1 MPWQM
6 LRLQR
11 QSAGDHRGRQS
22 DENCT
27 SGPFSGAS
35 SHGIVQH
42 TVAEQKSACTSHRPL
57 EQKGTRTPCLAHK
70 PLGVF
75 KRRLRGL
82 VTRSEKRPQ
91 KLKIKA
97 RRRERAG
104 HSAHDGDDV
113 LERRWQANVCSAVY
127 RAPIGGLPALFKNED
142 ELRALWSEPS
152 TRKALL
158 EGLAEKGFRLGL
170 RATRPDLARDEA
182 AIPPR
187 WCAEYERQLGGGS
200 PLPSPMM
207 AKGASEAQGHHS

>member
-1 MPWQM
+1 MTIGSTPMPWQM

-91 KLKIKA
+91 KLKIKLA
-97 RRRERAG
+97 DGKERAIQHMMATTFWSADGKPMSAAQFIERLLADSLLSSRTKTSCELYGASRVRER
-104 HSAHDGDDV
+104 
-113 LERRWQANVCSAVY
+113 RC
-127 RAPIGGLPALFKNED
+127 
-142 ELRALWSEPS
+142 
-152 TRKALL
+152 
-158 EGLAEKGFRLGL
+158 
-170 RATRPDLARDEA
+170 
-182 AIPPR
+182 
-187 WCAEYERQLGGGS
+187 
-200 PLPSPMM
+200 
-207 AKGASEAQGHHS
+207 